1 MKAVGYKEPLPIDHP
16 DALVDI
22 ELPEPSPSGRDIL
35 VEVRAV
41 SVNPVDTKIRR
52 STAATPGEF
61 KVLGWDA
68 AGVVRAVGDAVTLFK
83 AGDRVMYA
91 GSLLRRGTNSELHL
105 VDERLVGRMPAS
117 LDFEEAAA
125 LPLTSVTA
133 WELLFDRLQVPRAT
147 TATGKSLLI
156 VGAAGGVGSI
166 MVQLARKLTGITVIG
181 TASRPESRDWV
192 RQLGAH
198 HVIDHTRPLS
208 EELQRIG
215 IAQVDVVASMT
226 HTEQHLPEIV
236 KSLVPQGKLGLIDD
250 PEHLDVLMLKPK
262 SISLHW
268 EFMCTRSIFETADM
282 IEQHHILDEVAKL
295 VDSGTLK
302 STLTQRFGII
312 NAANLRRVHALIESD
327 KARGK
332 IVLSGF

>member
-1 MKAVGYKEPLPIDHP
+1 MKAVGYKEPLPIDHAN
-16 DALVDI
+16 ALIDI
-22 ELPEPSPSGRDIL
+22 ELPEPSPGGRDIL
-35 VEVRAV
+35 VEVRAI
-41 SVNPVDTKIRR
+41 SVNPVDTKIRL
-52 STAATPGEF
+52 SAAAAPGEF

-68 AGVVRAVGDAVTLFK
+68 AGVVRAAGNEVTLFK

-91 GSLLRRGTNSELHL
+91 GSLLRPGTNSEFHL
-105 VDERLVGRMPAS
+105 VDERLVGRMPDS

-133 WELLFDRLQVPRAT
+133 WELLFDRLQVPRG
-147 TATGKSLLI
+147 TAAAGKTLLI

-166 MVQLARKLTGITVIG
+166 LVQLARKLTGLTVIG
-181 TASRPESRDWV
+181 TASRPESQEWV
-192 RQLGAH
+192 RELGAH

-250 PEHLDVLMLKPK
+250 PEHLDVMLLKPK

-268 EFMCTRSIFETADM
+268 EFMCTRSIFETPDM
-282 IEQHHILDEVAKL
+282 IEQHRILDEVANL

-302 STLTQRFGII
+302 TTLTQRFGVV
-312 NAANLRRVHALIESD
+312 NSANLRRVHALIESD